1 MNWISGDVLVVIALE
16 VDEGDVFEF
25 AGVVFFAPFG
35 VAVAVGADAGA
46 EYFPGASFAFEVLA
60 EGAFSPLCGGVI

>member
-1 MNWISGDVLVVIALE
+1 MNWISGDVLVGVPLE

-46 EYFPGASFAFEVLA
+46 EDSSGASFTFEVLA
-60 EGAFSPLCGGVI
+60 EGAFFPLCRGLI